1 MGMGMGP
8 YKAAV
13 TCAWVHA
20 PTPLSRRTAHA
31 LEYPM
36 APRDIPTAPDETR
49 YRSVASMLREHAET
63 RGDKPFIIS
72 IDETES
78 GDAKKK
84 SRSITFEQLWRLSN
98 RLARFLAAK
107 GVRAGG
113 RIAVLSDNRLEM
125 PLLYYAIQ
133 RYGAAFCTINVEVN
147 ASHVREMLDRIAPD
161 LVLWHEN
168 LDIAGYG
175 DADERWIR
183 FGDCDPAGNDAADS
197 GLFEAL
203 KAYDDAD
210 DAPEAPHGPDDLCVL
225 SFTSGT
231 SAAPKG
237 VLHRFGNYYWI
248 ADQTIDMWKLTDAD
262 RMLEFRSLS
271 WASSHML
278 CLNPAL
284 RVGATILMAARFS
297 RSRFFDWLRDHAPSM
312 VIGVP
317 TVINMLLEHDPTP
330 ADIAATQALR
340 FMSSSTAPL
349 MVDQHRR
356 FEDTYG
362 IELVQ
367 LYGMSEG
374 GIVASNHVGN
384 RRIGSV
390 GPPGLYQNL
399 KIISPDGMD
408 PPQDAVPDI
417 ETEDI
422 KIGEIEIGGA
432 QPAGGYL
439 LTDGTIE
446 PIGRLKTGDLGYL
459 DADGFLII
467 TGRAKDVIIRGGVNI
482 APLEIDNALAA
493 HADIREAA
501 TIGVPHHLY
510 GEQPVSFAALRPDA
524 SIDEA
529 AIRAHCADRLSDF
542 KIPARVIFLDDIPKN
557 NRGKIDRAALEA
569 LWRENYAD

>member
-1 MGMGMGP
+1 
-8 YKAAV
+8 
-13 TCAWVHA
+13 
-20 PTPLSRRTAHA
+20 
-31 LEYPM
+31 M
-36 APRDIPTAPDETR
+36 APRDIPAAPIESR
-49 YRSVASMLREHAET
+49 YRSVASMLRDHAGA
-63 RGDKPFIIS
+63 RGDKPFIVS
-72 IDETES
+72 VDE
-78 GDAKKK
+78 GG
-84 SRSITFEQLWRLSN
+84 RSITFAELWRLSN
-98 RLARFLAAK
+98 RMARFLAARNI
-107 GVRAGG
+107 GAGG
-113 RIAVLSDNRLEM
+113 RIAVLTDNRLEM
-125 PLLYYAIQ
+125 PVLYYAIQ

-161 LVLWHEN
+161 LVLWHED
-168 LDIAGYG
+168 LDAGAFG
-175 DADERWIR
+175 PADETWLR
-183 FGDCDPAGNDAADS
+183 FGACDPGDPGDPGDVNSRGGAATDG

-203 KAYDDAD
+203 NNYSDAD

-237 VLHRFGNYYWI
+237 VMHRFGNYYWI
-248 ADQTIDMWKLTDAD
+248 ADQTIDMWKLSEAD

-278 CLNPAL
+278 CLSPAL
-284 RVGATILMAARFS
+284 RVGATILLAGRFS
-297 RSRFFDWLRDHAPSM
+297 RSRFFGWLRDYAPTM

-317 TVINMLLEHDPTP
+317 TVINMLLEHEASPE
-330 ADIAATQALR
+330 DIAATQALR

-374 GIVASNHVGN
+374 GIVASNHVGE

-399 KIISPDGMD
+399 KIVTPDGAAL
-408 PPQDAVPDI
+408 PPGDV
-417 ETEDI
+417 
-422 KIGEIEIGGA
+422 GEIEIGGA

-439 LTDGTIE
+439 LADGTIE
-446 PIGRLKTGDLGYL
+446 PINRLKTGDLGYL
-459 DADGFLII
+459 DSDGFLMI

-493 HADIREAA
+493 HPDIREAA
-501 TIGVPHHLY
+501 TIGVPDSLY
-510 GEQPVSFAALRPDA
+510 GEQPVSFAALRPA
-524 SIDEA
+524 ATLDEA
-529 AIRAHCADRLSDF
+529 AVRAHCADRLSDF

-557 NRGKIDRAALEA
+557 NRGKIDRAALDA
-569 LWRENYAD
+569 LWRASYAD

>member
-1 MGMGMGP
+1 
-8 YKAAV
+8 
-13 TCAWVHA
+13 
-20 PTPLSRRTAHA
+20 
-31 LEYPM
+31 M
-36 APRDIPTAPDETR
+36 APRDIPTAPNESR
-49 YRSVASMLREHAET
+49 YRSVASMLREHAEI
-63 RGDKPFIIS
+63 RGDKPFIVS
-72 IDETES
+72 IDEPGNED
-78 GDAKKK
+78 GEENA
-84 SRSITFEQLWRLSN
+84 RSITFGQLWRLSN
-98 RLARFLAAK
+98 RLARFLAEK
-107 GVRAGG
+107 GIGAGG
-113 RIAVLSDNRLEM
+113 RIAVLTDNRLEM
-125 PLLYYAIQ
+125 PTLYYAIQ

-147 ASHVREMLDRIAPD
+147 ASHVCEMLDRITPD
-161 LVLWHEN
+161 LVLWHED
-168 LDIAGYG
+168 LDASGYG
-175 DADERWIR
+175 EADARWIR
-183 FGDCDPAGNDAADS
+183 FGACAPSGNPGGGAAADG

-203 KAYDDAD
+203 NGYSDAD

-284 RVGATILMAARFS
+284 RVGATILLAARFS
-297 RSRFFDWLRDHAPSM
+297 RSRFFDWLRDQAPSM

-374 GIVASNHVGN
+374 GIVASNHVGM

-399 KIISPDGMD
+399 KIIAPDGIGMPEGD
-408 PPQDAVPDI
+408 RGEIGV
-417 ETEDI
+417 
-422 KIGEIEIGGA
+422 GEIEIGGA

-439 LTDGTIE
+439 LADGTVE

-510 GEQPVSFAALRPDA
+510 GEQPVSFVTLRPGTV
-524 SIDEA
+524 IDEA
-529 AIRAHCADRLSDF
+529 AIRTHCADRLSDF
-542 KIPARVIFLDDIPKN
+542 KTPARVIFLEDIPKN

-569 LWRENYAD
+569 LWRANYAD

>member
-1 MGMGMGP
+1 MVIGGR
-8 YKAAV
+8 AAS
-13 TCAWVHA
+13 
-20 PTPLSRRTAHA
+20 PLPRSPGGV
-31 LEYPM
+31 LEYRM
-36 APRDIPTAPDETR
+36 APREIPAAPDETR
-49 YRSVASMLREHAET
+49 YRSVAAMLREHAEI
-63 RGDKPFIIS
+63 RGDKRFIVS
-72 IDETES
+72 IDE
-78 GDAKKK
+78 GG
-84 SRSITFEQLWRLSN
+84 RSITFAGLWRLSN
-98 RLARFLAAK
+98 RLARLLAAQNI
-107 GVRAGG
+107 GPGG
-113 RIAVLSDNRLEM
+113 RIAVLTDNRLEM
-125 PLLYYAIQ
+125 PVLYYAIQ

-161 LVLWHEN
+161 LVLWHED
-168 LDIAGYG
+168 LEA
-175 DADERWIR
+175 DAFGPPDEKWIR
-183 FGDCDPAGNDAADS
+183 FGSCDPNGTNAADN

-203 KAYDDAD
+203 NELCDAD
-210 DAPEAPHGPDDLCVL
+210 DAVAPAPEAPHGPDDLCVL

-237 VLHRFGNYYWI
+237 VMHRFGNYFWI
-248 ADQTIDMWKLTDAD
+248 ADQTIDMWKLTEAD

-284 RVGATILMAARFS
+284 RAGATILLAGRFS
-297 RSRFFDWLRDHAPSM
+297 RSRFFGWLRDFAPSM

-317 TVINMLLEHDPTP
+317 TVINMLLEHDPS
-330 ADIAATQALR
+330 ADDIAATRALR

-374 GIVASNHVGN
+374 GIVASNHVGE

-399 KIISPDGMD
+399 KIVSAAGTALPAGE
-408 PPQDAVPDI
+408 V
-417 ETEDI
+417 
-422 KIGEIEIGGA
+422 GEIEIGGA

-439 LTDGTIE
+439 LADGTIE
-446 PIGRLKTGDLGYL
+446 PIDRLKTGDLGYL
-459 DADGFLII
+459 DTDGFLMI

-493 HADIREAA
+493 HPDIREAA
-501 TIGVPHHLY
+501 TIGVPDTVY
-510 GEQPVSFAALRPDA
+510 GEKPVGFAALRPGTA
-524 SIDEA
+524 ADEA

-542 KIPARVIFLDDIPKN
+542 KVPARIIFLEDIPKN
-557 NRGKIDRAALEA
+557 NRGKIDRAALAA
-569 LWRENYAD
+569 LWAQRYAE